1 MNKESLCS
9 IAERYP
15 ELDTDRLIVQLAMMR
30 QQDLPMSYVDAT
42 AVKLAS
48 LEPAVRN
55 MFDQVEQLV
64 RPLLTVPSSNA
75 EAERSFSALRRLKT
89 YLCNSMRQDHL
100 NHIALLCT
108 FIKTEWT
115 LWILDTLQM
124 SLLTSAAVV

>member
-30 QQDLPMSYVDAT
+30 QQDLPMSSVDAT

-64 RPLLTVPSSNA
+64 RLLLTVPSSNA

-89 YLCNSMRQDHL
+89 YLRTPCART
-100 NHIALLCT
+100 A
-108 FIKTEWT
+108 
-115 LWILDTLQM
+115 
-124 SLLTSAAVV
+124 